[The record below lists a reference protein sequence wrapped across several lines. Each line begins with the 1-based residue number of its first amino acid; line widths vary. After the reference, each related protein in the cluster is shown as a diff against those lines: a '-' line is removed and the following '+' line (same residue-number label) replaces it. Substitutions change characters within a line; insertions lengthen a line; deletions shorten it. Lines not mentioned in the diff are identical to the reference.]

1 VMVSAPGAAQNGV
14 DFQPNFCGPSA
25 GVMER
30 PGQTVS
36 ANDKMAE
43 YRRVE
48 VWFVPTGGEMPA
60 SVTNSQTAAALSVGA
75 LGCPK

>member
-1 VMVSAPGAAQNGV
+1 
-14 DFQPNFCGPSA
+14 
-25 GVMER
+25 MER
-30 PGQTVS
+30 PGQMVS